1 MAVTTGKT
9 TPDGLKQGSPPHPS
23 DKIPQIQVSR
33 VNCFSGFT
41 QHVIAPIKRPSFA
54 TSSLSDLHA
63 SSNLP
68 FIKRPPELIHHLP
81 IDSSIHNQPLQ
92 ILQYNSTQLKP
103 HNLHLTMFRRTL
115 VNAPRLASRAISA
128 SSRSATRPVAPQITS
143 PAIVSGTRQY
153 HEKVLDHYSRPRNVG
168 SMSKTDTDVGTGL
181 VGAPAC
187 GDVMKLQIRV
197 DPTNNTISD
206 VKFKTFGCGSA
217 IASSSY
223 LTELVRGM
231 TLEEAGRVRNT
242 EIAKELCLP
251 PVKRKFRSHTS

>member
-1 MAVTTGKT
+1 
-9 TPDGLKQGSPPHPS
+9 
-23 DKIPQIQVSR
+23 
-33 VNCFSGFT
+33 
-41 QHVIAPIKRPSFA
+41 
-54 TSSLSDLHA
+54 
-63 SSNLP
+63 
-68 FIKRPPELIHHLP
+68 
-81 IDSSIHNQPLQ
+81 
-92 ILQYNSTQLKP
+92 
-103 HNLHLTMFRRTL
+103 MFRRAL
-115 VNAPRLASRAISA
+115 LNAPRLAGRALSVTTH
-128 SSRSATRPVAPQITS
+128 SATGPLSAQMASPSLVVAGRRS
-143 PAIVSGTRQY
+143 Y

-168 SMSKTDTDVGTGL
+168 SMSKTDADVGTGL

-197 DPTNNTISD
+197 DPDTNIISD

-251 PVKRKFRSHTS
+251 PVKLHCSMLAEDAIKSAISNYYTKNPKSQSTNLGGTGASIPKIDMETVIEPGQSRAAAV